1 MEKEYNVVK
10 VYVDLTSYFNYRL
23 RIYFLNLMDLL
34 IFNEIL
40 IKYQLDKKKPEFV
53 INLYLP
59 PRRFDYL
66 KKPRRSFI
74 NRDVII
80 NKCFEDK
87 KTKLYNFIFKDDYDR
102 FCISLIGSDPKYI
115 DKIFKLMKINK
126 FYYIYGGLN
135 ETIKICDLYFISYE
149 VIFDTKDVIENEF

>member
-10 VYVDLTSYFNYRL
+10 VQVDVISYFNYRL

-40 IKYQLDKKKPEFV
+40 IKYQLGEEKPEFV

-74 NRDVII
+74 NRDIII
-80 NKCFEDK
+80 NKCFVDK
-87 KTKLYNFIFKDDYDR
+87 KTKLYNFIFSDYER
-102 FCISLIGSDPKYI
+102 FGISLIGSDPKYI
-115 DKIFKLMKINK
+115 DKIFKLMKTNK
-126 FYYIYGGLN
+126 FYYIYGDLN
-135 ETIKICDLYFISYE
+135 ETIKIYDLYYINCE
-149 VIFDTKDVIENEF
+149 IVFDTKDVIEYEF

>member
-10 VYVDLTSYFNYRL
+10 VQVDVISYFNYRL

-40 IKYQLDKKKPEFV
+40 IKYQLGEEKPEFV
-53 INLYLP
+53 TNLYLP

-74 NRDVII
+74 NRDIII
-80 NKCFEDK
+80 NKCFVDK
-87 KTKLYNFIFKDDYDR
+87 KTKLYNFIFSDYER
-102 FCISLIGSDPKYI
+102 FGISLIGSDPKYI
-115 DKIFKLMKINK
+115 DKIFKLMKTNK
-126 FYYIYGGLN
+126 FYYIYGDLN
-135 ETIKICDLYFISYE
+135 ETIKIYDLYYINCE
-149 VIFDTKDVIENEF
+149 VVFDTKDVIEY

>member
-10 VYVDLTSYFNYRL
+10 VRVDVISYFNYRL

-40 IKYQLDKKKPEFV
+40 IKYQLGEEKPEFV
-53 INLYLP
+53 TNLYLP

-74 NRDVII
+74 NRDIII
-80 NKCFEDK
+80 NKCFVDK
-87 KTKLYNFIFKDDYDR
+87 KTKLYNFIFSDYER

-115 DKIFKLMKINK
+115 DKIFKLMKTNK
-126 FYYIYGGLN
+126 FYYIYGDLN
-135 ETIKICDLYFISYE
+135 ETIKIYDLYYINCE
-149 VIFDTKDVIENEF
+149 IVFDTKDVIEYEF